1 MDENKTRLFPSE
13 KGDDILEFRG
23 SRLSVLKGPDKG
35 KSIVVASTF
44 FKVGA
49 GSECDLILTDTSVSR
64 EHLEIELGP
73 NGYHI
78 RDLDSTNG
86 SAIGPLILG
95 AVRTAKPTRIQLGA
109 TEIELVPAKETI
121 RVPLSLKRQF
131 GSSLGASTVMRQ
143 LFATL
148 ERIVNTDETVLL
160 LGESGTGKE
169 LLAEAIHS
177 GSDRKDSPFIV
188 LDCGAIPENL
198 IESELFGHKKGAFT
212 GATESRRGAIDSA
225 NHGTLFLDEIGE
237 LPLTMQPRLLR
248 FLEKQQYSK
257 VGETQYHK
265 VNVRVIAATHRHL
278 KKEVEAGRF
287 RQDLYY
293 RLNVMEIA
301 VPALRRREGDVELL
315 AHHFLRGLGAD
326 PHDMLSPDVL
336 MQMRAHRW
344 PGNVRELRNFAKR
357 LVLIPERAMES
368 LTISSPDSLS
378 SAPKALGSETLA
390 AANVN
395 IDVPFHECRQSIIDG
410 FEHRYVSALLD
421 DCGGNIQ
428 KAASKA
434 GLPRQTIYRLMK
446 RCGITRN

>member
-1 MDENKTRLFPSE
+1 MDENKTRLFPTE
-13 KGDDILEFRG
+13 KGNEILEFKG
-23 SRLSVLKGPDKG
+23 SHLSVRSGPDKG
-35 KSIVVASTF
+35 KSIEVASTF
-44 FKVGA
+44 FRVGT
-49 GSECDLILTDTSVSR
+49 GTECDLILSDPSVSR

-73 NGYHI
+73 DGYLI

-86 SAIGPLILG
+86 SSIGPLVLG
-95 AVRTAKPTRIQLGA
+95 EIRTAKPVRIQLGT
-109 TEIELVPAKETI
+109 TEIDLAPAKETI
-121 RVPLSLKRQF
+121 RIPLSLKRQF
-131 GSSLGASTVMRQ
+131 GSTLGASTVMRQ

-148 ERIVNTDETVLL
+148 ERIVKTDETILL

-177 GSDRKDSPFIV
+177 ESNRKESPFIV

-237 LPLTMQPRLLR
+237 LPLSMQPRLLR
-248 FLEKQQYSK
+248 FLEKQQYSR
-257 VGETQYHK
+257 VGETHYNN
-265 VNVRVIAATHRHL
+265 VDVRVIAATHRNL
-278 KKEVEAGRF
+278 AEEVKADRF

-301 VPALRRREGDVELL
+301 VPTLRRREGDVELL

-326 PHDMLSPDVL
+326 PHELLSSEIL
-336 MQMRAHRW
+336 KQMKAHRW
-344 PGNVRELRNFAKR
+344 PGNVRELRNFVKR

-368 LTISSPDSLS
+368 LSTTSSEAMSSVPKSMISSGVD
-378 SAPKALGSETLA
+378 
-390 AANVN
+390 
-395 IDVPFHECRQSIIDG
+395 IDVPFHECRQRTIDE
-410 FEHRYVSALLD
+410 FEHRYVSALLEH
-421 DCGGNIQ
+421 CSENIQ
-428 KAASKA
+428 KAATKA

-446 RCGITRN
+446 RCGIRRG